1 MASLEDMDP
10 SVRDELAQLAR
21 ELSEN
26 PETRESFLRMTKK
39 VRPSVT
45 IDTIDLK
52 DEIGRQLEQ
61 TNRRAEALEN
71 KLREKDI
78 REDLEKRRRSLLTKG
93 KAKSEEDIA
102 EIEKVMLE
110 KGITDH
116 ETAADYY
123 DWMRQASKPTPS
135 TVFNRNVLNEQASKA
150 LSGYWKN
157 PVTAAREEASK
168 ALTELRRGPPRPI
181 GL

>member
-1 MASLEDMDP
+1 MASLEDLTPD
-10 SVRDELAQLAR
+10 VRDELAQLAR

-26 PETRESFLRMTKK
+26 PETRETFLRMTKK
-39 VRPSVT
+39 VRPNVT

-52 DEIGRQLEQ
+52 DEVSRVMDDSNKRVETLE
-61 TNRRAEALEN
+61 NRLREKEALE
-71 KLREKDI
+71 
-78 REDLEKRRRSLLTKG
+78 DLERRRRRLMANG

-116 ETAADYY
+116 DTAADYHN
-123 DWMRQASKPTPS
+123 WMRQASKPTPVRS
-135 TVFNRNVLNEQASKA
+135 FSANVLDESARGTLEKF
-150 LSGYWKN
+150 WKN
-157 PVTAAREEASK
+157 PAMAARDEASK
-168 ALTELRRGPPRPI
+168 ALNELRKNPRPI